1 MTKPTPEDRAY
12 FKALAQGALD
22 KLRAKIDRPLTPD
35 EERATALLMDAIDGK
50 IEPEEASEIMR
61 RSLVAKIPII
71 HKDLG
76 LKGSPEDWSYSDS
89 PPAPEAFLTARDAIA
104 GSDNIA
110 WLVKSNMVNKTTGK
124 TLIRGQYLMHKGGLR
139 NLADYLQHSST
150 FGTKK
155 KH

>member
-1 MTKPTPEDRAY
+1 MTKPTSEDRAH

-35 EERATALLMDAIDGK
+35 EERATKLLMDAIDGK
-50 IEPEEASEIMR
+50 IDPEEAGEIMR
-61 RSLVAKIPII
+61 RSLVEKIPII

-89 PPAPEAFLTARDAIA
+89 PPAPEEFLTARDAIA

-110 WLVKSNMVNKTTGK
+110 WLVKSKMIDKETGT
-124 TLIRGQYLMHKGGLR
+124 TLIRGQYLMHKDGLR
-139 NLADYLQHSST
+139 NIGEYLMNSST